1 MNVTTPALRHVPQTT
16 QHQSARYS
24 KGLQARKIFI
34 SASENIF
41 YGDNNNNWRTFHY
54 FLVAFC
60 PRHGR
65 NSVMSAGTTVADRD
79 PRWLCSRGRCR
90 DWRELISVNGRL
102 FSPQLIALLQPRG
115 AAEEV
120 QYLHTSHLGFCADKL

>member
-1 MNVTTPALRHVPQTT
+1 MLRHPPPATCHVQT
-16 QHQSARYS
+16 QHHSARYS

-65 NSVMSAGTTVADRD
+65 NSVMKAGTTVADRD
-79 PRWLCSRGRCR
+79 PRWLWCR

-120 QYLHTSHLGFCADKL
+120 QYLHTSHLFCADNL